1 MTKLYIKQKVFSI
14 GEKYNV
20 YDEFKNKKFYCEGS
34 IFSWGSKIKMF
45 NKDTNE
51 LMFVIRQ
58 KVKFSLYKKYKIFDG
73 HNNLLAIVKQKSLFR
88 PKLEIV
94 LNENEQYTCKGDLF
108 SYNFQILDNGLL
120 IGSVSK
126 KILSWGDT
134 YMLDISDNFEPSFF
148 VAIVI
153 TIDDCVHRENNG

>member
-14 GEKYNV
+14 GEKYNI
-20 YDEFKNKKFYCEGS
+20 YDEFKNKRFYCEGS
-34 IFSWGSKIKMF
+34 VFSWGSKLKLY

-58 KVKFSLYKKYKIFDG
+58 KVRFSLYKRYEIYDG
-73 HNNLLAIVKQKSLFR
+73 QQNLLATVQQKALFR
-88 PKLEIV
+88 PNLEIV
-94 LNENEQYTCKGDLF
+94 LNESEQYTCKGDLF
-108 SYNFQILDNGLL
+108 SYNFQILDNGIL

-126 KILSWGDT
+126 RILAWGDT
-134 YMLDISDNFEPSFF
+134 YELSISDNFEPSFF

-153 TIDDCVHRENNG
+153 TIDDCVHRENKG